1 MKQTGNKN
9 KSFLIIFK
17 PPIIKNIV
25 IHHNIQ
31 IIFVLPELCTVGEGE
46 GLWGWCVHVCACR
59 ELGWG
64 GGSEGVV
71 GETAAAVVASDEGHV
86 VGTGIV
92 CCVRLF

>member
-31 IIFVLPELCTVGEGE
+31 IIFVLPELCTAREGVW
-46 GLWGWCVHVCACR
+46 LWGWCVRVFGV
-59 ELGWG
+59 LG
-64 GGSEGVV
+64 GGGVVVAEEGMGVV
-71 GETAAAVVASDEGHV
+71 GSCG
-86 VGTGIV
+86 GN
-92 CCVRLF
+92 